1 MITSQTMKVSTILA
15 SLYLSLAVLV
25 PQKKLQNGFPARG
38 SMPIF
43 VVVEGLDVAKISSLP
58 RSRIGTTMFS
68 TRPEAVVQPT
78 RPPLPGYYLNSI
90 RKVSPTSSSLLKTMA
105 TTEWQERKQ
114 CLSRL
119 CSKNSDDNETND
131 SIRSDADSGSASDDI
146 TDENSPMDHAVTTD
160 EASASASASATM
172 KDRRKDSLLSDFLY
186 GANYVHSQYLSI
198 LWRYSILRSF
208 AVTLPI
214 GIVLWWVNQANG
226 LVLYDSLFR
235 VLRSFLTIS
244 SVAARLLQLPLE
256 FAQSLVLSIWNVSP
270 EAMVAAIDFL
280 PNAAAIPVVQLL
292 LSVRAAVTS
301 VVEACC
307 SNNVITFLSSMA
319 AILVWRPAIEEW
331 QYRSVLDKVLFGA
344 PSWILARGQELSPS
358 TIAMIQRI
366 TSIGSN
372 LTGRRSTI
380 GITNNETLSLS
391 EPSTFSSV
399 QTVGNLSLSNQSVE
413 VKDNNGNSTSTADG
427 QTNGEEESAYTP
439 FLPDESTRILLGSLL
454 FATTRLG
461 WLSSDPFDTVALSNS
476 PYGFTIGFL
485 QSIGSLVSSG
495 GGVPEVRQSLRI
507 FILLLAI
514 HQTVSSFLVA
524 QHVFAGIYR
533 QRGLA
538 ASVGAHVSWT
548 VGKGTIPFRLVW
560 KFWQSTFASVWSDTR
575 DGGSSSPDTTEATRG
590 GDDDDDDDE

>member
-1 MITSQTMKVSTILA
+1 
-15 SLYLSLAVLV
+15 
-25 PQKKLQNGFPARG
+25 
-38 SMPIF
+38 
-43 VVVEGLDVAKISSLP
+43 
-58 RSRIGTTMFS
+58 MFT
-68 TRPEAVVQPT
+68 TRPEAMIQPT
-78 RPPLPGYYLNSI
+78 RPPFPGYCHNSI
-90 RKVSPTSSSLLKTMA
+90 RKVSPISTSLLKTMA
-105 TTEWQERKQ
+105 TERQERKH
-114 CLSRL
+114 CLARL
-119 CSKNSDDNETND
+119 CSKNSDDDEDD
-131 SIRSDADSGSASDDI
+131 SISNTDSGGASDDI
-146 TDENSPMDHAVTTD
+146 TDKESPMGRAVTTD
-160 EASASASASATM
+160 EATSTM
-172 KDRRKDSLLSDFLY
+172 TDRRKDNPLSDFLY

-214 GIVLWWVNQANG
+214 GIVLWWMNQEHG

-244 SVAARLLQLPLE
+244 SLAARLLQLPLE

-270 EAMVAAIDFL
+270 EALVAAIDFL
-280 PNAAAIPVVQLL
+280 PNAAAIPLVQLL

-307 SNNVITFLSSMA
+307 GNNAITFLSSMA
-319 AILVWRPAIEEW
+319 AILVWRPAVEEW
-331 QYRSVLDKVLFGA
+331 QYRSVLNKLLFGA
-344 PSWILARGQELSPS
+344 PRWILARGRELSPS
-358 TIAMIQRI
+358 TIAMVQRI
-366 TSIGSN
+366 TSIGAN
-372 LTGRRSTI
+372 LTGRSTI
-380 GITNNETLSLS
+380 GITSNETLLLS
-391 EPSTFSSV
+391 EPSASSSV
-399 QTVGNLSLSNQSVE
+399 QTVGNISLSNESV
-413 VKDNNGNSTSTADG
+413 VVNDNNGDSTSTADG
-427 QTNGEEESAYTP
+427 QANGEEESSYTP

-461 WLSSDPFDTVALSNS
+461 WLSSDPADTIALSNS

-524 QHVFAGIYR
+524 QHVFASIYR

-548 VGKGTIPFRLVW
+548 VGKGTIPFRLLW
-560 KFWQSTFASVWSDTR
+560 KFWQSMFASVWSDASY
-575 DGGSSSPDTTEATRG
+575 DGSSSSDTTEATRG
-590 GDDDDDDDE
+590 GDDDDNDGLKYPSRDSD

>member
-25 PQKKLQNGFPARG
+25 PPEKLQNGFPARG
-38 SMPIF
+38 SMSIF
-43 VVVEGLDVAKISSLP
+43 VVVEGLDIAKISSLP
-58 RSRIGTTMFS
+58 RRRIGTTMFATHLEATIQS
-68 TRPEAVVQPT
+68 TRPS
-78 RPPLPGYYLNSI
+78 LPGYDLNSI
-90 RKVSPTSSSLLKTMA
+90 RKVSPISSSLLKTMA
-105 TTEWQERKQ
+105 TTERQERKQ
-114 CLSRL
+114 CLARL
-119 CSKNSDDNETND
+119 CSKNRDDDETDD
-131 SIRSDADSGSASDDI
+131 SISSDTDSRGASDDV
-146 TDENSPMDHAVTTD
+146 TDENSPMDHAVRTD
-160 EASASASASATM
+160 EASASATM
-172 KDRRKDSLLSDFLY
+172 KDRRKESLLSDFLY

-214 GIVLWWVNQANG
+214 GIVLWWMNQANG

-244 SVAARLLQLPLE
+244 SAAARLLQLPLE

-270 EAMVAAIDFL
+270 EAIVAAIDFL

-301 VVEACC
+301 TVEACC
-307 SNNVITFLSSMA
+307 GNNAITFLSSMA
-319 AILVWRPAIEEW
+319 AILVWRPAVEEW

-344 PSWILARGQELSPS
+344 PRWILARGQELSPS

-366 TSIGSN
+366 TSVGSN
-372 LTGRRSTI
+372 LTGRRSTTAM
-380 GITNNETLSLS
+380 TNNETLSLS
-391 EPSTFSSV
+391 EPSASSSV
-399 QTVGNLSLSNQSVE
+399 QTIGNLSLSNQLIEVE
-413 VKDNNGNSTSTADG
+413 DNNGNSTGTADG
-427 QTNGEEESAYTP
+427 QPNEEEESAYAP

-575 DGGSSSPDTTEATRG
+575 EGGSSSPDTTKATRVG
-590 GDDDDDDDE
+590 EVVVVDDDDDE